1 MAIQDTLGKSITDIT
16 NKVDAFN
23 DIAFDKSMDSF
34 KNCLGTG
41 FPFDVLQA
49 AQNYAKNLS
58 TVLNSSLD
66 ELICGVSLLD
76 KVEATIP
83 TPATNPD
90 LGKLY
95 DKYVSEPLFSSEEE
109 KQKYLNNGLAS
120 GHTVTN
126 SSWVGKKFIFD
137 KNTDYEK
144 IFADDANSVTITRNY
159 ATNDSVSVVVAVDQL
174 LRGPNNGLTAKTD
187 AQNLLPPVSGIF
199 PVFGKYNNG
208 SVKTGT
214 ANFSGSNKIT
224 IDYIAEFKKGTFA
237 TEPDIVEFTIT
248 SLNYNGDWCDINDGL
263 TSAQKA
269 DMNKAAF
276 NALKDQKEQAMN
288 TLKSEFMNSSMLN
301 DTLNDTVNKL
311 KDSNPALELL
321 DTVAIANSVK
331 SSLANTAIG
340 TLGGNGITFDT
351 TFVNTLANEIANSSI
366 NTFLEKNGIPGDIGK
381 GCTAKYLEGISATL
395 GKVGIGTKIDIG
407 QYDFGPETVSLDY
420 AQLMSNNILG
430 QMNAAFSTGILSTEC
445 LQAINNQFDLISNDL
460 ITAQDAFRKMVS
472 IPVPGKI

>member
-66 ELICGVSLLD
+66 ELVCGMSLLD
-76 KVEATIP
+76 KLEATIP

-95 DKYVSEPLFSSEEE
+95 DKYTSEPLFSSEEE

-120 GHTVTN
+120 SHTVTN
-126 SSWVGKKFIFD
+126 SSWVGKTFIFS

-144 IFADDANSVTITRNY
+144 IFAEDASSVTITRNY

-174 LRGPNNGLTAKTD
+174 LRGPNNGLTPETD
-187 AQNLLPPVSGIF
+187 AQNILSPVSGIF
-199 PVFGKYNNG
+199 PIFGTYNNG
-208 SVKTGT
+208 TVKTGS

-224 IDYIAEFKKGTFA
+224 IDYKAEYKEDST
-237 TEPDIVEFTIT
+237 VHFTIT

-269 DMNKAAF
+269 DMNKAAY

-351 TFVNTLANEIANSSI
+351 TFVNTLANEIANSSV

-381 GCTAKYLEGISATL
+381 GCTAKYLEGVSATL

-407 QYDFGPETVSLDY
+407 QYDFGPETISLDY

>member
-66 ELICGVSLLD
+66 ELVCGMSLLD
-76 KVEATIP
+76 KLEATIP

-137 KNTDYEK
+137 YNTAYEK
-144 IFADDANSVTITRNY
+144 IFADDASSVTITRNY
-159 ATNDSVSVVVAVDQL
+159 ATNESVSVVVAVDQL
-174 LRGPNNGLTAKTD
+174 LRGPNNGLTPETD

-199 PVFGKYNNG
+199 PVFGKYTNG

-224 IDYIAEFKKGTFA
+224 IDYIAEYKNEK
-237 TEPDIVEFTIT
+237 VEFTIT

-269 DMNKAAF
+269 DMG
-276 NALKDQKEQAMN
+276 MC
-288 TLKSEFMNSSMLN
+288 
-301 DTLNDTVNKL
+301 
-311 KDSNPALELL
+311 
-321 DTVAIANSVK
+321 I
-331 SSLANTAIG
+331 
-340 TLGGNGITFDT
+340 
-351 TFVNTLANEIANSSI
+351 
-366 NTFLEKNGIPGDIGK
+366 
-381 GCTAKYLEGISATL
+381 
-395 GKVGIGTKIDIG
+395 
-407 QYDFGPETVSLDY
+407 
-420 AQLMSNNILG
+420 
-430 QMNAAFSTGILSTEC
+430 
-445 LQAINNQFDLISNDL
+445 
-460 ITAQDAFRKMVS
+460 
-472 IPVPGKI
+472 